1 MMWKTELEY
10 EILNEITSDW
20 ELFLFSNE
28 IYWQLNLS
36 NKKLSPSERKVRI
49 SAGRLL
55 ISSFILQNTT
65 RFKNDLI
72 LNQFL
77 LLKNQWLANWQKK
90 VTGELPVRIRQWNQ
104 FILDLRSDSEFS
116 QPQMNNQLQIR
127 LMIGLLIDEL
137 IETET
142 GQYLQQITI
151 LDQKYK
157 YATLENGFIWE
168 SELMDIFSPVKY
180 WYLYRRFTQ
189 PGEKK

>member
-1 MMWKTELEY
+1 MWKVELEG
-10 EILNEITSDW
+10 EILKEILSDW
-20 ELFLFSNE
+20 ETFLFSNE

-36 NKKLSPSERKVRI
+36 NKKFSPSERRVRI

-55 ISSFILQNTT
+55 ISSFLLQNTN
-65 RFKNDLI
+65 RFNNDSI

-77 LLKNQWLANWQKK
+77 MLKNKWLANWQKK
-90 VTGELPVRIRQWNQ
+90 VFEELPVRTRQWNQ
-104 FILDLRSDSEFS
+104 FIHDMRSDSEFS

-137 IETET
+137 DELESEKFF
-142 GQYLQQITI
+142 QQITI

-157 YATLENGFIWE
+157 YATLEDGFIWD
-168 SELMDIFSPVKY
+168 SELSEMFLPEKY
-180 WYLYRRFTQ
+180 WYLYRRFLQ

>member
-1 MMWKTELEY
+1 MMWKTELEN

-137 IETET
+137 IETEI

-157 YATLENGFIWE
+157 YATLDNGFIWE

>member
-1 MMWKTELEY
+1 
-10 EILNEITSDW
+10 
-20 ELFLFSNE
+20 
-28 IYWQLNLS
+28 
-36 NKKLSPSERKVRI
+36 VRI

-137 IETET
+137 VETEI

>member
-1 MMWKTELEY
+1 MWKTDLEY

-36 NKKLSPSERKVRI
+36 NKKLSPSEPKVRI
-49 SAGRLL
+49 SPGRLL

-137 IETET
+137 IETEI

>member
-1 MMWKTELEY
+1 MWKTELEY

>member
-137 IETET
+137 IETEI

-157 YATLENGFIWE
+157 YATLDNGFIWE

>member
-1 MMWKTELEY
+1 MMWKTELEN

-137 IETET
+137 IETEI
-142 GQYLQQITI
+142 GQYLQQISI

>member
-137 IETET
+137 VETEI